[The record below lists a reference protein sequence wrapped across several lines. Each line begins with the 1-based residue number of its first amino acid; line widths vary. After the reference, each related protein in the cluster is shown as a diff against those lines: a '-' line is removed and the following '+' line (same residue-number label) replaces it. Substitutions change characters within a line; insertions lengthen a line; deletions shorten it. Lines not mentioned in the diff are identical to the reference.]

1 MDLMKFKHML
11 QENVIASMLDYMGE
25 DEEDVGFGRDD
36 VDKCGALLN
45 GYLEALATMEDVS
58 DEAIMA
64 EVQRAVLALNE
75 LNEATDYC
83 LIETG
88 EREAIW
94 EVIQLAAIERGLKN
108 AAEDIT
114 EEWRDW

>member
-1 MDLMKFKHML
+1 MELKKFKDMV
-11 QENVIASMLDYMGE
+11 QENVLASMLDFMGE
-25 DEEDVGFGRDD
+25 EEAGFSREDVEA
-36 VDKCGALLN
+36 CGALLN
-45 GYLEALATMEDVS
+45 GYLDALAAMENVS

-64 EVQRAVLALNE
+64 QVQKTVLALND

-94 EVIQLAAIERGLKN
+94 EVIQLAAIARGLKN
-108 AAEDIT
+108 ASEDIT